1 MDKQTNKEK
10 YIEYVKTGLFF
21 LIAGVL
27 VLYISIAIFIPDKT
41 VKVFGFKPYVVITNS
56 LEPYINVN
64 DLIIVKNPKIEDLE
78 AEDIITF
85 MADINYDGEKEV
97 VTHYIYSITKNN
109 EGDTIIRT
117 HRYFADGATVY
128 PDYWVISGDDV
139 LGQYVFKINKLGY
152 IIQFLKSPF
161 GIAAIVVNIG
171 VAAGII
177 YLVKNGEEQKHAE
190 EIKEIK

>member
-10 YIEYVKTGLFF
+10 YIEYIKTGLFYF
-21 LIAGVL
+21 VAGVL
-27 VLYISIAIFIPDKT
+27 VFYISIAIFMPDKT

-78 AEDIITF
+78 EEDIITF

-97 VTHYIYSITKNN
+97 VTHYIYSIAENN
-109 EGDTIIRT
+109 EGETIIRT
-117 HRYFADGATVY
+117 HRYFEEGQTIS
-128 PDYWVISGDDV
+128 PDYWVIGADDV

-152 IIQFLKSPF
+152 IVQFLKSPF
-161 GIAAIVVNIG
+161 GIAAVVVNLG
-171 VAAGII
+171 VAAGIV
-177 YLVKNGEEQKHAE
+177 YLVKNGGNKV
-190 EIKEIK
+190 IKEVDKEEK

>member
-1 MDKQTNKEK
+1 MDKQMNKKK
-10 YIEYVKTGLFF
+10 YLEYIKIGLFY

-64 DLIIVKNPKIEDLE
+64 DLIIVKNPKIDDLE
-78 AEDIITF
+78 EEDVITF

-97 VTHYIYSITKNN
+97 VTHFIYSITENN
-109 EGDTIIRT
+109 DGDTIIRT
-117 HRYFADGATVY
+117 HRYFEDGVTVI
-128 PDYWVISGDDV
+128 PDYWVIGADDV

-152 IIQFLKSPF
+152 IVQFLKSPF
-161 GIAAIVVNIG
+161 GIATVVVNIG
-171 VAAGII
+171 VVIGIV
-177 YLVKNGEEQKHAE
+177 YLIKKGDPKVIKKEEDKE
-190 EIKEIK
+190 E

>member
-1 MDKQTNKEK
+1 MDKQMNKKK
-10 YIEYVKTGLFF
+10 YLEYIKIGLFY

-64 DLIIVKNPKIEDLE
+64 DLIIVKKPKIDDLE
-78 AEDIITF
+78 EEDVITF

-97 VTHYIYSITKNN
+97 VTHYIYSITENN
-109 EGDTIIRT
+109 NGDTIIRT
-117 HRYFADGATVY
+117 HRYFEDGVTVI
-128 PDYWVISGDDV
+128 PDYWVIGADDV

-152 IIQFLKSPF
+152 IVQFLKSPF
-161 GIAAIVVNIG
+161 GIAAVVVNVG
-171 VAAGII
+171 VAAGIV
-177 YLVKNGEEQKHAE
+177 YLIKKGDPKVIKKEED
-190 EIKEIK
+190 KEK